1 MSSSPPIPVVPGAWP
16 VVGHVPQLVLRPL
29 AFLKSLAG
37 HGDLVEIRL
46 GRKPLYVA
54 THPEVARSMLV
65 TNAHDFSRSSRTA
78 KSLRFVGPILVATRD
93 EPHLRQRRL
102 MQPTFHR
109 ARLDSYVSSMA
120 AATEEVTAPWSPGD
134 AVAVAPAMTD
144 IAVLTMTKSLFFSEL
159 GTDAEAALR
168 KAGHAILAGAR
179 IASLAPNLYRW
190 LPTPGNRSLPAAR
203 KAIHHTIDA
212 YRADGRD
219 HGDMLSML
227 MRAQDSAG
235 RTLSDDEI
243 CTEVLGLAVAGIG
256 GPAATASW
264 VLCELGRNP
273 DIERRVHEELDTFVT
288 DLPPTPQVIAQLT
301 YTHQVVK
308 EALRKYPGWVGMR
321 CAVRETRLGEYT
333 LPEGAEVIYSAY
345 ALQNDPRWYPGPE
358 RFDPDR
364 WDSKQGG
371 GKVSKGA
378 WVTFSA
384 GVYKCIGDAF
394 AITETVT
401 IIAVIASRWR
411 LRPLPGHNV
420 REVTEATHVLP
431 HKLRMIV
438 QPRTAQKR
446 QNAAV

>member
-1 MSSSPPIPVVPGAWP
+1 MSSRPPVPVVPGAWP
-16 VVGHVPQLVLRPL
+16 VAGHVPQLARRPL
-29 AFLKSLAG
+29 EFLKSLARY
-37 HGDLVEIRL
+37 GDLVEIRL
-46 GRKPLYVA
+46 GTRSLYVA
-54 THPEVARSMLV
+54 THPELARAMLV
-65 TNAHDFSRSSRTA
+65 TNAHDFTRSSMVA

-120 AATEEVTAPWSPGD
+120 AAAEEVTASWSPGD
-134 AVAVAPAMTD
+134 VVAVAPAMTD
-144 IAVLTMTKSLFFSEL
+144 VAVMTMTKSLFFSEL
-159 GTDAEAALR
+159 GAEAEAVLR
-168 KAGHAILAGAR
+168 KVGNSILEGAR
-179 IASLAPNLYRW
+179 IASLAPNLYRR
-190 LPTPGNRSLPAAR
+190 LPISGNRFLPAVR
-203 KAIHHTIDA
+203 TAITNTIEA

-227 MRAQDSAG
+227 MRAEDAAG
-235 RTLSDDEI
+235 NRLSDREI
-243 CTEVLGLAVAGIG
+243 CTEILGLAVAGIG
-256 GPAATASW
+256 GPAATATW
-264 VLCELGRNP
+264 ALCELGRNP
-273 DIERRVHEELDTFVT
+273 DIERRVHEELDTFVAG
-288 DLPPTPQVIAQLT
+288 LPPTPQAVAQLT

-308 EALRKYPGWVGMR
+308 ETLRKYPGWAGMR
-321 CAVRETRLGEYT
+321 RAVRATQLGEYT
-333 LPEGAEVIYSAY
+333 LPPGAEVIYSAY
-345 ALQNDPRWYPGPE
+345 ALQNDPRWYSDPE

-378 WVTFSA
+378 WVPFSA

-401 IIAVIASRWR
+401 VIAVIASRWR
-411 LRPLPGHNV
+411 LRPISGHSV

-431 HKLRMIV
+431 HKLRMTV
-438 QPRTAQKR
+438 EPRTAQRR